1 MSQAARVPRWA
12 AELGFLIL
20 ILATAGLTW
29 AVTRDSNKA
38 LATLCIGSCL
48 RTICT
53 GCSAKDRGF
62 VFVVWSEYRRRHP
75 GRGSG
80 WFRFTIWHVM
90 AVTLAAALYLAT
102 LRALFTAFPVVHDTG
117 LALMT
122 GGLFLVFFVMFGI
135 MGCVLWASVSNART
149 TLRNAESRRQR
160 SMFGLDRKA
169 RWAKIQA
176 QPFPP
181 EWSWIMARN
190 VPIYAQLS
198 ELDKAEL
205 RGLIQVFLA
214 EKVFEGCGGLEI
226 TDEIKVTIASQ
237 ACLLLLRRDTDVY
250 PNLITILVYP
260 NAYVS
265 NMPQHGPHGIVTEG
279 PQGRLGEAWTSGVV
293 VLSWD
298 DVKQGATD
306 VRDGHNVV
314 FHEFAHQLDTEDG
327 SADGAPVLPNRNL
340 YSAWARVLG
349 EEYEELRKA
358 AETGKKSVL
367 DTYGAT
373 EPAEFFAVATEAF
386 FEKPVQLKK
395 KHPELYEE
403 LRVYYNR
410 DPEADFGPIQTSRPK
425 L

>member
-1 MSQAARVPRWA
+1 
-12 AELGFLIL
+12 
-20 ILATAGLTW
+20 
-29 AVTRDSNKA
+29 
-38 LATLCIGSCL
+38 
-48 RTICT
+48 
-53 GCSAKDRGF
+53 
-62 VFVVWSEYRRRHP
+62 
-75 GRGSG
+75 
-80 WFRFTIWHVM
+80 
-90 AVTLAAALYLAT
+90 
-102 LRALFTAFPVVHDTG
+102 
-117 LALMT
+117 
-122 GGLFLVFFVMFGI
+122 
-135 MGCVLWASVSNART
+135 
-149 TLRNAESRRQR
+149 
-160 SMFGLDRKA
+160 MFGLSRKE
-169 RWAKIQA
+169 RWAKIQS

-190 VPIYAQLS
+190 VPIYARLS

-226 TDEIKVTIASQ
+226 TDEIRVTIAAQ

-250 PNLITILVYP
+250 PRLITILVYP
-260 NAYVS
+260 TAYVS

-298 DVKQGATD
+298 DVKLGASD

-327 SADGAPVLPNRNL
+327 SADGAPVLPQRNL

-349 EEYEELRKA
+349 EEYAELREA

-403 LRVYYNR
+403 LKIYYNQ
-410 DPEADFGPIQTSRPK
+410 DPEADFGPVTPTRPES
-425 L
+425 

>member
-1 MSQAARVPRWA
+1 MAFESLDDRQAIFALVSIVATFLFFLLWLASVDPETLVILLVFAGIAWGPRFVNRFLGSKGHRGPERQATRWFQFSIGRLMVFSAAVGAFCEFARVLDSRLAPLDDGSGHNRNFPGVTPA
-12 AELGFLIL
+12 YIVAALLLLALACMIYLVAELVRKLSARGLIRL
-20 ILATAGLTW
+20 QGVI
-29 AVTRDSNKA
+29 
-38 LATLCIGSCL
+38 
-48 RTICT
+48 
-53 GCSAKDRGF
+53 
-62 VFVVWSEYRRRHP
+62 
-75 GRGSG
+75 
-80 WFRFTIWHVM
+80 
-90 AVTLAAALYLAT
+90 
-102 LRALFTAFPVVHDTG
+102 
-117 LALMT
+117 
-122 GGLFLVFFVMFGI
+122 
-135 MGCVLWASVSNART
+135 
-149 TLRNAESRRQR
+149 
-160 SMFGLDRKA
+160 MFGLSKKE
-169 RWAKIQA
+169 RWAKIQS

-190 VPIYAQLS
+190 VPIYARLS

-237 ACLLLLRRDTDVY
+237 ACLLLLRRDTEVY
-250 PNLITILVYP
+250 PRLITILVYP
-260 NAYVS
+260 SAYVS
-265 NMPQHGPHGIVTEG
+265 NMPQHGPHGLVTEG

-314 FHEFAHQLDTEDG
+314 FHEFAHQLDQEDG
-327 SADGAPVLPNRNL
+327 SSDGAPILPRRNL

-349 EEYEELRKA
+349 EEYQELRKA

-403 LRVYYNR
+403 LKIYYNQ
-410 DPEADFGPIQTSRPK
+410 DPEADFGAVTTTRPK

>member
-1 MSQAARVPRWA
+1 
-12 AELGFLIL
+12 
-20 ILATAGLTW
+20 
-29 AVTRDSNKA
+29 
-38 LATLCIGSCL
+38 
-48 RTICT
+48 
-53 GCSAKDRGF
+53 
-62 VFVVWSEYRRRHP
+62 
-75 GRGSG
+75 
-80 WFRFTIWHVM
+80 
-90 AVTLAAALYLAT
+90 
-102 LRALFTAFPVVHDTG
+102 
-117 LALMT
+117 
-122 GGLFLVFFVMFGI
+122 
-135 MGCVLWASVSNART
+135 
-149 TLRNAESRRQR
+149 
-160 SMFGLDRKA
+160 MFGLSRKE

-181 EWSWIMARN
+181 EWSWIMGRN
-190 VPIYAQLS
+190 VPIYARLS

-214 EKVFEGCGGLEI
+214 EKAFEGCCGLVI
-226 TDEIKVTIASQ
+226 TDEVRVTIAAQ

-260 NAYVS
+260 SAYVS

-298 DVKQGATD
+298 DVKQGASD

-314 FHEFAHQLDTEDG
+314 FHEFAHQLDQEDG
-327 SADGAPVLPNRNL
+327 SSDGAPILPSRNL

-349 EEYEELRKA
+349 DEYAELRKA

-386 FEKPVQLKK
+386 FEKPAQLKK
-395 KHPELYEE
+395 KHPDLYEE
-403 LRVYYNR
+403 LKIYYNR
-410 DPEADFGPIQTSRPK
+410 DPEADFAAVTSTRPK
-425 L
+425 P

>member
-1 MSQAARVPRWA
+1 MGRSSRLTIGRVMIGIAAVAVVLWLAIYETSAFFVLLFVGINAYTFFLTRPSGPRSTPRRVAIPSRFSIWQIMGA
-12 AELGFLIL
+12 AV
-20 ILATAGLTW
+20 
-29 AVTRDSNKA
+29 AV
-38 LATLCIGSCL
+38 
-48 RTICT
+48 
-53 GCSAKDRGF
+53 
-62 VFVVWSEYRRRHP
+62 
-75 GRGSG
+75 
-80 WFRFTIWHVM
+80 
-90 AVTLAAALYLAT
+90 ALYLA
-102 LRALFTAFPVVHDTG
+102 LVRGVIKQMVVPAGSEPPAGMVLAVSLAVAVALAIVVYMAWYLIALFRAG
-117 LALMT
+117 
-122 GGLFLVFFVMFGI
+122 
-135 MGCVLWASVSNART
+135 
-149 TLRNAESRRQR
+149 SRSR
-160 SMFGLDRKA
+160 SKGDLMFGLSRKE

-190 VPIYAQLS
+190 VPIYDRLS

-226 TDEIKVTIASQ
+226 TDEIKVTIAAQ

-250 PNLITILVYP
+250 PKLITILVYP
-260 NAYVS
+260 SAYIS
-265 NMPQHGPHGIVTEG
+265 NMPRHSPQGIVTEG
-279 PQGRLGEAWTSGVV
+279 PQGRLGEAWTAGVV

-298 DVKQGATD
+298 DVKQGASD

-327 SADGAPVLPNRNL
+327 SADGSPVLPRRNL

-386 FEKPVQLKK
+386 FEKPIQLKK

-403 LRVYYNR
+403 LKIYYGQ
-410 DPEADFGPIQTSRPK
+410 DPEADFAAPATSRPK

>member
-1 MSQAARVPRWA
+1 MEPIRSPTLWPQLGIGRVMIGIA
-12 AELGFLIL
+12 
-20 ILATAGLTW
+20 
-29 AVTRDSNKA
+29 A
-38 LATLCIGSCL
+38 LA
-48 RTICT
+48 
-53 GCSAKDRGF
+53 
-62 VFVVWSEYRRRHP
+62 VV
-75 GRGSG
+75 
-80 WFRFTIWHVM
+80 I
-90 AVTLAAALYLAT
+90 
-102 LRALFTAFPVVHDTG
+102 G
-117 LALMT
+117 LALYET
-122 GGLFLVFFVMFGI
+122 KAFVLLLFLGINVGVYHITRTPHSFGRREPRHRPRRRFRFSIWQIMVVVVFAAGCSIFARMNPVAGILAFVLFGMAALGVI
-135 MGCVLWASVSNART
+135 TIVRVGPGD
-149 TLRNAESRRQR
+149 RQR
-160 SMFGLDRKA
+160 GEIVFGLSKKE
-169 RWAKIQA
+169 RWAKIQS

-190 VPIYAQLS
+190 VPIYDRLS

-214 EKVFEGCGGLEI
+214 EKVFEGCVGLEI
-226 TDEIKVTIASQ
+226 TDEIKVTIAAQ
-237 ACLLLLRRDTDVY
+237 ACLLLLRRETDVY

-260 NAYVS
+260 SAYVS
-265 NMPQHGPHGIVTEG
+265 NMPQHGPHGLVTEG

-298 DVKQGATD
+298 DVLSGAAD

-314 FHEFAHQLDTEDG
+314 FHEFAHQLDQEDG
-327 SADGAPVLPNRNL
+327 SPDGAPILPRRNL

-349 EEYEELRKA
+349 AEYDELRKA

-403 LRVYYNR
+403 LKLYYGQ
-410 DPEADFGPIQTSRPK
+410 DPEVDFAAPTSRPK
-425 L
+425 P